1 MEPERRRPWALIV
14 VTVCVLGAA
23 AAVMYAL
30 TPVPVQRGER
40 ISCIDPNHHGSRLVS
55 EQIERL
61 SVPRYQVGRYAIQ
74 ERSAVC
80 KACEAVREA
89 QRQAANNRRARL
101 VSRVAAASRPTNAP
115 PEVQPDRG
123 SGLQAAFS
131 FTNGALY
138 EQSLYPGQP
147 VAIGL
152 TVRNWGAR
160 PVRGLRVLVRP
171 SGVLAVK
178 PVRQASGAFDSTL
191 NTRRAACFRDLLAGG
206 RPVVGR
212 NSGKM
217 VIPPYGSPYYPRE
230 DGCWSSRAD
239 FDGALCLSPTIKP
252 GQDVRLTGYL
262 VTGSRRQ
269 EVATLLIH
277 VMYPEQ

>member
-23 AAVMYAL
+23 AAAMYAL
-30 TPVPVQRGER
+30 TPLPVQQGER
-40 ISCIDPNHHGSRLVS
+40 ITCIDPNHHGPRLIS
-55 EQIERL
+55 EHIERL
-61 SVPRYQVGRYAIQ
+61 SAPRYQVGQYAIQ

-89 QRQAANNRRARL
+89 QRQAANTRRASL
-101 VSRVAAASRPTNAP
+101 VSRVAATRPTSAP
-115 PEVQPDRG
+115 AQPEPNRG
-123 SGLQAAFS
+123 SGLQAVFS
-131 FTNGALY
+131 FTNGSLY
-138 EQSLYPGQP
+138 EQSMYPGQA
-147 VAIGL
+147 VGIGL
-152 TVRNWGAR
+152 TVRNWGSK

-178 PVRQASGAFDSTL
+178 PVRRAGGAFDSEL
-191 NTRRAACFRDLLAGG
+191 NSRRAAFFRELLAGG

-230 DGCWSSRAD
+230 DGCWSSTAD
-239 FDGALCLSPTIKP
+239 FDGALCLSPAIKP

-269 EVATLLIH
+269 EVASLLIH
-277 VMYPEQ
+277 VMYPQQ